1 MSTVAPAESRVELE
15 DFVEETR
22 RRVATGLRG
31 RDRLITGVSGA
42 AFLVTAVLLAVLAD
56 TSRSVSF
63 GAAAV
68 LIVCYALA
76 SRVEFE
82 IGTGSAIPTQ
92 LIFVPMMFLFPAKIL
107 PLAVALG
114 LIVGLVPDIRLRRFR
129 PDRAFVQL
137 ASSWHALGPALVMLL
152 GHEPK
157 PSLELETCALLAAAI
172 GAQFAFDLAGAGLR
186 GHFALAVSV
195 RDLLA
200 FLALVYLVDLALVPL
215 GLAVAIVSAGRPL
228 APLLGMPLVGLL
240 AFFARER
247 RRRID
252 HALELSNAYRGT
264 AFLLGD
270 VVDADDAYTGMHS
283 HSVVELVVAVT
294 DELSL
299 GPRERRNAEF
309 AALLHDVGKIRIPN
323 EIINKPGELTPEE
336 RALIETHTIEGERLL
351 ERVGGL
357 LGDVGHIVR
366 SCHERWDG
374 RGYPDRLAGED
385 IPLIARIVMCCDAFN
400 AMTSDRSY
408 RRALPY
414 EEAVEELRRNS
425 GSQFDPAI
433 VEALLRR
440 LPLAAADPPL
450 RLRAGRSGT

>member
-1 MSTVAPAESRVELE
+1 VSTVAPAESRVELE

-22 RRVATGLRG
+22 HRVATGLRG
-31 RDRLITGVSGA
+31 RDRLITGASGA
-42 AFLVTAVLLAVLAD
+42 AFLATAVLLAALAG
-56 TSRSVSF
+56 TSRSLPF

-68 LIVCYALA
+68 LIGCYALA

-92 LIFVPMMFLFPAKIL
+92 LIFVPMMFLFPAKLL
-107 PLAVALG
+107 PLAVAVG
-114 LIVGLVPDIRLRRFR
+114 LIVGLLPDVRHHGVK
-129 PDRAFVQL
+129 PERALALL

-157 PSLELETCALLAAAI
+157 PSLGLTACSLLAGSI
-172 GAQFAFDLAGAGLR
+172 IAQFAFDLASAGLR
-186 GHFALAVSV
+186 GHYALAVSL
-195 RDLLA
+195 RELLA
-200 FLALVYLVDLALVPL
+200 FLSLVYLVDLVLTPL
-215 GLAVAIVSAGRPL
+215 GLAVAIVSPGRLL
-228 APLLGMPLVGLL
+228 APLLAMPLVGLL

-252 HALELSNAYRGT
+252 HALELSHAYRGT

-270 VVDADDAYTGMHS
+270 VVDADDAYTGRHS
-283 HSVVELVVAVT
+283 HNVVELVVAVA
-294 DELSL
+294 DELALS
-299 GPRERRNAEF
+299 PRERRNAEF

-323 EIINKPGELTPEE
+323 EIINKPGPLTAEE
-336 RALIETHTIEGERLL
+336 RTLIETHTIEGEQLL
-351 ERVGGL
+351 DRVGGL
-357 LGDVGHIVR
+357 LGDVGRIVR

-374 RGYPDRLAGED
+374 AGYPDRLAGED
-385 IPLIARIVMCCDAFN
+385 IPLIARIIMCCDAFN

-414 EEAVEELRRNS
+414 REAVAELRRHS

-433 VEALLRR
+433 VETLLRL
-440 LPLAAADPPL
+440 LPLWAADSENAQ
-450 RLRAGRSGT
+450 RALPAAL

>member
-1 MSTVAPAESRVELE
+1 VSTVAPAESRVELE

-22 RRVATGLRG
+22 QRVATGLRG
-31 RDRLITGVSGA
+31 RDRLITGASGA
-42 AFLVTAVLLAVLAD
+42 AFLAGAVLLAALAG
-56 TSRSVSF
+56 TSRSLPF

-68 LIVCYALA
+68 LIGCYALA

-82 IGTGSAIPTQ
+82 IGTGFAIPTQ
-92 LIFVPMMFLFPAKIL
+92 LIFVPMMFLFPAKLL

-114 LIVGLVPDIRLRRFR
+114 LIVGLLPDVRRHGVR
-129 PDRAFVQL
+129 PERAFVQL
-137 ASSWHALGPALVMLL
+137 ASSWHAFGPALVMLL

-157 PSLELETCALLAAAI
+157 PSLGLKACSLLAGSI
-172 GAQFAFDLAGAGLR
+172 VGQFAFDLASSGLR
-186 GHFALAVSV
+186 GHFALAVSW

-200 FLALVYLVDLALVPL
+200 FLSLVYLVDLVLGPL

-252 HALELSNAYRGT
+252 HALELSHAYRGT

-270 VVDADDAYTGMHS
+270 VVDADDAYTGKHS
-283 HSVVELVVAVT
+283 HNVVELVVAVA
-294 DELSL
+294 DELALS
-299 GPRERRNAEF
+299 PRERRNAEF

-323 EIINKPGELTPEE
+323 EIINKPGALTVEE
-336 RALIETHTIEGERLL
+336 RALIEGERLL

-357 LGDVGHIVR
+357 LGDLGRIVR

-374 RGYPDRLAGED
+374 GGYPDRLAGED
-385 IPLIARIVMCCDAFN
+385 IPLLARIIMCCDAFN

-414 EEAVEELRRNS
+414 DEAVAELRRNS

-440 LPLAAADPPL
+440 LPLRAADPTDA
-450 RLRAGRSGT
+450 R